1 MWTYQVIRNQIKKVD
16 DIQFQI
22 NRVDLQISSLKS
34 KQMLVPTLTEKLAI
48 NAKIT
53 CLRSTSSRLKI
64 NYVAIKGEVDSNV

>member
-22 NRVDLQISSLKS
+22 NRVDRQIRALKS
-34 KQMLVPTLTEKLAI
+34 KQMIAPSLTEKLTI

-53 CLRSTSSRLKI
+53 CLISTSRKLKI
-64 NYVAIKGEVDSNV
+64 NYIAIKSEVDSNV